1 MGDYATFQY
10 SGKVAPM
17 EEVQSVDGNRKRI
30 VYSTIDKVLG
40 GASEYQLGD
49 AGDNLISYKEYTTTT
64 SRVSLEH
71 STIFNNSGIGLN
83 FLAIFIKEAAAS
95 LTPDCKVYFENTV
108 LIGHLSGIGDFLI
121 IPFKNNNFPGHAIT
135 LNSTSSSTLA
145 KVDILI
151 GEIE

>member
-49 AGDNLISYKEYTTTT
+49 AGDNLISYKEYTTTN

-83 FLAIFIKEAAAS
+83 FLAIFIKEAA
-95 LTPDCKVYFENTV
+95 V
-108 LIGHLSGIGDFLI
+108 
-121 IPFKNNNFPGHAIT
+121 IPYIFID
-135 LNSTSSSTLA
+135 LNSHLLKGTVEDEVTGSLGS
-145 KVDILI
+145 I
-151 GEIE
+151 

>member
-49 AGDNLISYKEYTTTT
+49 AGDNLISYKEYTTTN

-121 IPFKNNNFPGHAIT
+121 MPMRNEDYDADKVQI
-135 LNSTSSSTLA
+135 SSSTNNLA
-145 KVDILI
+145 KVDIII
-151 GEIE
+151 GEI

>member
-121 IPFKNNNFPGHAIT
+121 MPMRNEDYDADKVQI
-135 LNSTSSSTLA
+135 SSSTNNLA
-145 KVDILI
+145 KVDIII
-151 GEIE
+151 GEI

>member
-10 SGKVAPM
+10 SGKVSPM

-49 AGDNLISYKEYTTTT
+49 AGDNLISYKEYTTTN

-71 STIFNNSGIGLN
+71 STIFDNSGIGLN

-121 IPFKNNNFPGHAIT
+121 MPMRNEDYNGDKVQI
-135 LNSTSSSTLA
+135 SSSTNNLA
-145 KVDILI
+145 KVDIII
-151 GEIE
+151 GEI

>member
-1 MGDYATFQY
+1 MADYATFQY

-49 AGDNLISYKEYTTTT
+49 AGDNLISYKEYTTTN

-121 IPFKNNNFPGHAIT
+121 MPMRNEDYNGDKVQI
-135 LNSTSSSTLA
+135 SSSTNNLA
-145 KVDILI
+145 KVDIII
-151 GEIE
+151 GEI

>member
-10 SGKVAPM
+10 TGKVSPM

-121 IPFKNNNFPGHAIT
+121 MPMRNEDYNGDKVQI
-135 LNSTSSSTLA
+135 SSSTNNLA
-145 KVDILI
+145 KVDIII
-151 GEIE
+151 GEI

>member
-121 IPFKNNNFPGHAIT
+121 MPMRNEDYNGDKVQI
-135 LNSTSSSTLA
+135 SSSTNNLA
-145 KVDILI
+145 KVDIII
-151 GEIE
+151 GEI

>member
-10 SGKVAPM
+10 SGKVSPM

-49 AGDNLISYKEYTTTT
+49 AGDNLISYKEYTTTN

-121 IPFKNNNFPGHAIT
+121 MPMRNEDYDADKVQI
-135 LNSTSSSTLA
+135 SSSTNNLA
-145 KVDILI
+145 KVDIII
-151 GEIE
+151 GEI

>member
-40 GASEYQLGD
+40 GASEYQLGY
-49 AGDNLISYKEYTTTT
+49 AVDNLISYKEYTTTN

-121 IPFKNNNFPGHAIT
+121 MPMRNEDYNGDKVQI
-135 LNSTSSSTLA
+135 SSSTNNLA
-145 KVDILI
+145 KVDIII
-151 GEIE
+151 GEI

>member
-17 EEVQSVDGNRKRI
+17 EEVQSVDGNGKRI

-49 AGDNLISYKEYTTTT
+49 AGDNLISYKEYTTTN

-83 FLAIFIKEAAAS
+83 FLSIFIKEAAAS

-121 IPFKNNNFPGHAIT
+121 MPMRNEDYDADKVQI
-135 LNSTSSSTLA
+135 SSSTNNLA
-145 KVDILI
+145 KVDIII
-151 GEIE
+151 GEI

>member
-10 SGKVAPM
+10 SGKVSPM

-49 AGDNLISYKEYTTTT
+49 AGDNLISYKEYTTTN

-121 IPFKNNNFPGHAIT
+121 MPMRNEDYNGDKVQI
-135 LNSTSSSTLA
+135 SSSTNNLA
-145 KVDILI
+145 KVDIII
-151 GEIE
+151 GEI

>member
-40 GASEYQLGD
+40 WASEYQLGD
-49 AGDNLISYKEYTTTT
+49 AGDNLISYKEYTTTN

-121 IPFKNNNFPGHAIT
+121 MPMRNEDYDADKVQI
-135 LNSTSSSTLA
+135 SSSTNNLA
-145 KVDILI
+145 KVDIII
-151 GEIE
+151 GEI

>member
-1 MGDYATFQY
+1 MGEYATFQY

-49 AGDNLISYKEYTTTT
+49 AGDNLISYKEYTTTN

-121 IPFKNNNFPGHAIT
+121 MPMRNEDYDADKVQI
-135 LNSTSSSTLA
+135 SSSTNNLA
-145 KVDILI
+145 KVDIII
-151 GEIE
+151 GEI

>member
-30 VYSTIDKVLG
+30 VYSTIDKVLS
-40 GASEYQLGD
+40 GASEYQLGY
-49 AGDNLISYKEYTTTT
+49 ASDNLISYKEYTTTT

-121 IPFKNNNFPGHAIT
+121 MPMRNEDYDADKVQI
-135 LNSTSSSTLA
+135 SSSTNNLA
-145 KVDILI
+145 KVDIII
-151 GEIE
+151 GEI

>member
-1 MGDYATFQY
+1 MADYATFQY

-30 VYSTIDKVLG
+30 VYSTIDKFLG

-49 AGDNLISYKEYTTTT
+49 ASDNLISYKEYTTTT

-71 STIFNNSGIGLN
+71 STIFNSSGIGLN
-83 FLAIFIKEAAAS
+83 FLAIFIKEEAGS
-95 LTPDCKVYFENTV
+95 STPDCKVYFENTV

-121 IPFKNNNFPGHAIT
+121 MPMRNGDYEADKVQIA
-135 LNSTSSSTLA
+135 SSNPNTLA
-145 KVDILI
+145 KVDIII
-151 GEIE
+151 GEI

>member
-10 SGKVAPM
+10 SGKVSPM

-49 AGDNLISYKEYTTTT
+49 AGDNLISYKEYTTTN

-71 STIFNNSGIGLN
+71 STIFNNYGIGLN

-121 IPFKNNNFPGHAIT
+121 MPMRNEDYNGDKVQI
-135 LNSTSSSTLA
+135 SSSTNNLA
-145 KVDILI
+145 KVDIII
-151 GEIE
+151 GEI

>member
-108 LIGHLSGIGDFLI
+108 LIGQLSGIGDFLI
-121 IPFKNNNFPGHAIT
+121 MPMRNEDYNGDKVQI
-135 LNSTSSSTLA
+135 SSSTNNLA
-145 KVDILI
+145 KVDIII
-151 GEIE
+151 GEI

>member
-1 MGDYATFQY
+1 MADYATFQY

-40 GASEYQLGD
+40 GASEYQLGY
-49 AGDNLISYKEYTTTT
+49 ASDNLISYKEYTTTT

-83 FLAIFIKEAAAS
+83 FLAIFIKEAAGS
-95 LTPDCKVYFENTV
+95 STPDCKVYFENTV

-121 IPFKNNNFPGHAIT
+121 MPMRNEDYDADKVQI
-135 LNSTSSSTLA
+135 SSSTNNLA
-145 KVDILI
+145 KVDIII
-151 GEIE
+151 GEI

>member
-10 SGKVAPM
+10 SGKVSPM

-121 IPFKNNNFPGHAIT
+121 MPMRNEDYNGDKVQI
-135 LNSTSSSTLA
+135 SSSTNNLA
-145 KVDILI
+145 KVDIII
-151 GEIE
+151 GEI